1 MASIAP
7 VRIATSE
14 SSTRPLLWRVAATNV
29 LIFSI
34 GVAALAT
41 SPATV
46 SFPISRQEALVLVV
60 GTAVMALGNVLA
72 LRRAFTPLARLS
84 QQMEKV
90 DPLEPGIRALDA
102 RGARE
107 VVALTNSFNRMAE
120 RLELERRDSAS
131 RALRAQEAERRRIAQ
146 ELHDD
151 IGQSLTFLL
160 IQLSRARNPDE
171 GGLQAL
177 DEAHETAR
185 AILEDARGISERL
198 RPESLDDLGLVIAL
212 EALASRV
219 GSAAGIEVTTHLAR
233 ELPALDA
240 DTEVAI
246 FRIAQEALTNVL
258 RHARATCASVS
269 LEADGDRLLLC
280 VRDDGNGAG
289 SAIRARGAFRAM
301 RERALSVGGSLDVTE
316 VTSGGTC
323 VTLAVRPVK
332 A

>member
-1 MASIAP
+1 MASLAP
-7 VRIATSE
+7 ARIATRDF
-14 SSTRPLLWRVAATNV
+14 STRPLLWRVAATNA

-34 GVAALAT
+34 GAATLAA

-46 SFPISRQEALVLVV
+46 SFPMSRHEAFVLVA
-60 GTAVMALGNVLA
+60 GTLVMALGNVLA

-90 DPLEPGIRALDA
+90 DPLEPGIRAIDA
-102 RGARE
+102 GGGRE

-120 RLELERRDSAS
+120 RLELERRESAS
-131 RALRAQEAERRRIAQ
+131 RALRAQDAERRRIAQ

-160 IQLSRARNPDE
+160 IQLSRAKQPGEDR
-171 GGLQAL
+171 LQNL
-177 DEAHETAR
+177 DQAHDTAR
-185 AILEDARGISERL
+185 AILEDARAMSERL

-219 GSAAGIEVTTHLAR
+219 DSAAGVAVTTHLAH
-233 ELPALDA
+233 ELPVLDA

-258 RHARATCASVS
+258 RHAAATAASVS
-269 LEADGDRLLLC
+269 LEPQGDRLLLC
-280 VRDDGNGAG
+280 VRDDGNGPGA
-289 SAIRARGAFRAM
+289 AIRAPGAFRAM
-301 RERALSVGGSLDVTE
+301 RERALSVGGSLDVSE
-316 VTSGGTC
+316 AKSGGTS
-323 VTLAVRPVK
+323 VTFAVHP
-332 A
+332 